1 MRVLHINCNYVGT
14 TLHQLMVEELGRQGY
29 DNQVYVPTYDKNL
42 SVIIPNPNVIVSE
55 CFKKWNRLVFDYK
68 QSKIIRDLQR
78 RVDVSS
84 YDLIHAYTVFT
95 DGNCARKMFQ
105 KYNIPYV
112 VTVRN
117 TDVNSFFAKM
127 IHLRKRGI
135 KILQDAKAIFFL
147 SESYRRQVFDK
158 YVPKHLYDELWE
170 KSQIVPNGIDNFWF
184 ENIATNAHEKQLGD
198 KIKLVYAGRID
209 KNKNIPTTQRAMDI
223 LLRKGYNVELTV
235 VGKVQDKLEFSIIS
249 DHSRTVY
256 LPPRNKEKLIE
267 IYRSSDIFVMPSYTE
282 SFGLVYVE
290 AMSQGLPVIYS
301 EGQGFDGQFDEGTV
315 GYHAN
320 SHSAESVANAIV
332 KVINNYSRL
341 VSVVVEKS
349 QKFNW
354 SEIVKAYCNV
364 YGKIEETQCVR

>member
-1 MRVLHINCNYVGT
+1 MRVLHINCNYIGT

-29 DNQVYVPTYDKNL
+29 DNQVYVPTYNKNL
-42 SVIIPNPNVIVSE
+42 SVIIPNSNVIVSE
-55 CFKKWNRLVFDYK
+55 CFKKWDRLVFDYK

-78 RVDVSS
+78 NVDVSS
-84 YDLIHAYTVFT
+84 FDLIHAYTVFT

-147 SESYRRQVFDK
+147 SESYRHQVFDK
-158 YVPKHLYDELWE
+158 YVPKHLYDELWK

-223 LLRKGYNVELTV
+223 LSSKGYNVELTV
-235 VGKVQDKLEFSIIS
+235 VGKVQDKSEFSIIS
-249 DHSRTVY
+249 NHSQTIY
-256 LPPRNKEKLIE
+256 LPPMNKEKLIE
-267 IYRSSDIFVMPSYTE
+267 VYRSSHIFVMPSHTE

-301 EGQGFDGQFDEGTV
+301 EGQGFDGQFDEGVV

-320 SHSAESVANAIV
+320 SHSAESVAEAIINV
-332 KVINNYSRL
+332 VNNYSRL
-341 VSVVVEKS
+341 VSVVVGKS

-364 YGKIEETQCVR
+364 YGNIEETQCVR